1 MLEFPKWRYHATKS
15 ALIVDDKAAEEA
27 LGLGWYDTPAE
38 AAANAE
44 PEDEPAK
51 EDEAEAE
58 LHRKELLYKAKT
70 LGLNLHHRSGIDTI
84 QAAIDAHKK

>member
-1 MLEFPKWRYHATKS
+1 MSTHPKWKYHSKEPAV
-15 ALIVDDKAAEEA
+15 IVDDEDAEEA

-38 AAANAE
+38 ALENAE
-44 PEDEPAK
+44 PE
-51 EDEAEAE
+51 EDDSEE
-58 LHRKELLYKAKT
+58 HRKELLAKAKE